1 MGAGV
6 ALRSAPQQ
14 WRKSLERS
22 LMQRASD
29 VIQHCENKQP
39 YYAGLS
45 VPVPSRPGNP
55 VIISPRTVAIWKP
68 VIKFNSLRL
77 PRAVT
82 VDANPACL
90 HATRRDPA
98 RKSSVDVTMPRLR
111 LQRQTSTRFRLIRIE
126 RRSSCCCDSRALPQK
141 KSTSA

>member
-1 MGAGV
+1 
-6 ALRSAPQQ
+6 
-14 WRKSLERS
+14 
-22 LMQRASD
+22 
-29 VIQHCENKQP
+29 VIKHCENKQP
-39 YYAGLS
+39 YCAGLS

-55 VIISPRTVAIWKP
+55 VIIGPRTVAIWKHRYHRSPYRRDLETPSSSVPVPSRSGNP
-68 VIKFNSLRL
+68 VIEFNSLRL

-111 LQRQTSTRFRLIRIE
+111 LQRQTSTRFRRIRIE
-126 RRSSCCCDSRALPQK
+126 RRSSCCCDSRAL
-141 KSTSA
+141 S